1 MIDQNQIL
9 WDEKNLTELQSSCK
23 NKNEQETS
31 DITKNI
37 KTSSTPNDW
46 RNITDPKVRR
56 KMRQKVY
63 RETNKEK
70 IRETQKIAY
79 KKHYEAN
86 KEKIQAAHGD
96 YNKLNKD
103 KIKKQRQE
111 YYQKNKRKI
120 LDKDFNIDELVDED
134 RQAILIFL
142 RNTAF
147 GSEYEMEMIDSK
159 TNLPFKFTLDLS
171 ILKVKDFNLK
181 PDENGEYSYFMKSS
195 KKNVTFKY
203 LNNVQEKDLIKIR
216 DNSPTAVAPVTTKRL
231 EMMIKSVDGMRDQM
245 GIYQFIQNLPIKDSQ
260 EFRKFSNE
268 NKPGID
274 LSVDVKTP
282 SGDTVKAYIDFG
294 VEFFRPFYGI

>member
-1 MIDQNQIL
+1 MENYNIDPTISYDVVELPSKGIFYANNKKSLRVAYLTASDENIL
-9 WDEKNLTELQSSCK
+9 VAPNLLQSDTVI
-23 NKNEQETS
+23 EE
-31 DITKNI
+31 
-37 KTSSTPNDW
+37 
-46 RNITDPKVRR
+46 
-56 KMRQKVY
+56 
-63 RETNKEK
+63 
-70 IRETQKIAY
+70 
-79 KKHYEAN
+79 
-86 KEKIQAAHGD
+86 
-96 YNKLNKD
+96 LL
-103 KIKKQRQE
+103 
-111 YYQKNKRKI
+111 KRKI

-147 GSEYEMEMIDSK
+147 GSEYEMEMVDAK

-181 PDENGEYSYFMKSS
+181 PDENGEYSYFMKNS

-203 LNNVQEKDLIKIR
+203 LNKIQEKDLIKIR

-260 EFRKFSNE
+260 EFRKYANE

-282 SGDTVKAYIDFG
+282 SGDTVKAYVDFG
-294 VEFFRPFYGI
+294 VEFFRPFYGV